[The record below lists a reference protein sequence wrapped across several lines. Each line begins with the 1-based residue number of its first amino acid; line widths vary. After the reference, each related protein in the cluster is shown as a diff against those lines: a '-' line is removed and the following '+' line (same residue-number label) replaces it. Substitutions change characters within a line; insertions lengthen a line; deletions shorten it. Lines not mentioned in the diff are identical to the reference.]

1 MCEEHIWKDV
11 CAPLPTAEA
20 GHLIWAENTGMG
32 KRTSG
37 EPNPQIRGIKWLDSS
52 NKLCSVHIVDKWII
66 VRVLLLCVWCSFAG
80 YWLCTCSHTVVAKN
94 VIRSK
99 LAKQKQDQ
107 NQLIRSYQ
115 GQVGSFPFERSSVGL
130 GKLSKPDLNLHLFSD
145 LGVYYKKS
153 SESGNTS
160 PNFLSC

>member
-1 MCEEHIWKDV
+1 
-11 CAPLPTAEA
+11 
-20 GHLIWAENTGMG
+20 MG

-37 EPNPQIRGIKWLDSS
+37 EPNPQIRGIKRLDSS
-52 NKLCSVHIVDKWII
+52 NKLCSVHIVEKWII
-66 VRVLLLCVWCSFAG
+66 VRVLLLCVWCSIAG
-80 YWLCTCSHTVVAKN
+80 YWLCTCIHTVVAKN

-130 GKLSKPDLNLHLFSD
+130 GGCWVNCPNLIWISTFSPIWEFITKRVLKVGIRVQIFCPAKQSSLHL
-145 LGVYYKKS
+145 LPLVW
-153 SESGNTS
+153 
-160 PNFLSC
+160 LM

>member
-1 MCEEHIWKDV
+1 M
-11 CAPLPTAEA
+11 
-20 GHLIWAENTGMG
+20 HLIWAENTGMG

-52 NKLCSVHIVDKWII
+52 NKLCSVHIVEKWII

-80 YWLCTCSHTVVAKN
+80 YWLRTCIHTVVAKN

-130 GKLSKPDLNLHLFSD
+130 G
-145 LGVYYKKS
+145 G
-153 SESGNTS
+153 
-160 PNFLSC
+160 CW